1 MRKIF
6 LWGIPF
12 LGLLVVA
19 CTTETRKSPAGES
32 LSIPITTL
40 TERNVTLNRMY
51 VADIQ
56 AIQNVE
62 LRSRVSGFLD
72 KIHVDEGLFVK
83 KGQLLFTLSDQELR
97 AELDRARASLNSIVA
112 DSKTVELELE
122 RVQLLVK
129 KNILSAT
136 ELEVAKAKLA
146 AQKARIDEAE
156 AALTHARTKLAYA
169 KIYAPCDG
177 IIDRIPLK
185 VGSLLEE
192 GTLLTTV
199 SDISSVFV
207 YFNISENEYLDYLRN
222 KHTRDTA
229 EQKIVRL
236 VLSDGKEYESVGRI
250 ETVVSEFQ
258 ENTGSIAF
266 RARFPN
272 PDFLLKHGASGKIK
286 LSRSVEKA
294 LLLPQKA
301 AFELQDR
308 NYVFVVDQTNKV
320 HMRHFTPRARLNDFY
335 IVESGLKP
343 GERIVYEGILNIRD
357 GMRIAP
363 KPVHPDSLLRK
374 DLL

>member
-1 MRKIF
+1 MRKLF
-6 LWGIPF
+6 FWSLPV
-12 LGLLVVA
+12 LGMFYSS
-19 CTTETRKSPAGES
+19 CTNEARKSPAVES
-32 LSIPITTL
+32 LSIPVTTL
-40 TERNVTLNRMY
+40 SERDVTLKRMY

-97 AELDRARASLNSIVA
+97 AELDRARASLTSIVA

-136 ELEVAKAKLA
+136 ELEVAKAKLT

-156 AALTHARTKLAYA
+156 AAVAHARAKLAYA

-177 IIDRIPLK
+177 VIDRIPLK

-199 SDISSVFV
+199 SDISSVYV

-222 KHTRDTA
+222 KQTSDTS

-236 VLSDGKEYESVGRI
+236 VLSDGKEYGSAGRI

-286 LSRSVEKA
+286 LSRSLENA
-294 LLLPQKA
+294 LVLPQKA

-308 NYVFVVDQTNKV
+308 NYVFVVDSANKV
-320 HMRHFTPRARLNDFY
+320 HMRHFTPKARLNDFY
-335 IVESGLKP
+335 IVESGLKA